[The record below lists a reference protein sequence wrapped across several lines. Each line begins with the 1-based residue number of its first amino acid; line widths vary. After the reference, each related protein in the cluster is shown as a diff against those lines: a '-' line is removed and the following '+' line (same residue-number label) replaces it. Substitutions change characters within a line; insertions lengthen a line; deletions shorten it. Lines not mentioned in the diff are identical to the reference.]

1 MYEIN
6 EEFDTTIDE
15 FFTFVWSHYY
25 FSTKNDTEYWKD
37 IRKLKVGDLPE
48 NIKLHLLDYY
58 PLCTEFVFTDLN
70 RHFSA
75 TQWFSVVNSVDT
87 YKGSST
93 SLTNEEQEYC
103 KYSLR
108 LQENKYKIAKE
119 FCMNHY
125 EYLQQ
130 WYNT

>member
-1 MYEIN
+1 
-6 EEFDTTIDE
+6 
-15 FFTFVWSHYY
+15 
-25 FSTKNDTEYWKD
+25 
-37 IRKLKVGDLPE
+37 
-48 NIKLHLLDYY
+48 
-58 PLCTEFVFTDLN
+58 VFTDLN

-103 KYSLR
+103 KYSLL